1 MNLIK
6 KIERK
11 IIEKCQW
18 GRSDQEPVLMR
29 NKEKHKDEED

>member
-6 KIERK
+6 NWKED

-18 GRSDQEPVLMR
+18 GRSDQEAINMR
-29 NKEKHKDEED
+29 DKEKHKDEED